1 MFGFTENPGNHFYRN
16 ENYMN
21 HPFIYNDYRFNE
33 AASRRITNTEL
44 LGHIT
49 SLREKSNG
57 KILTESLGY
66 SFEGREIVKLKW
78 GIGSVKILMWSQMHG
93 NEPTATLALLD
104 LFNLFN
110 IEFQNPIIQKLYSSV
125 SLSIIPMLNP
135 DGAQR
140 FQRRN
145 ALGIDL
151 NRDALALQSP
161 ESNILKTAAD
171 RIKPTWGFN
180 LHDQNPRYTVGNSGK
195 VSAVSLLAP
204 AFDADRNDNP
214 VRLRAKKLCGII
226 ADDVESR
233 IGKHVGKYSDEFGPR
248 CFGDNMQKWGISTVL
263 IESGGWASDLNKD
276 KIRELNFFAFLTS
289 FLSIIDNSVDEASVS
304 RYEEIPFNGALLT
317 DVKFQNVRLLWS
329 EDVRPIH
336 VDLAINYVPM
346 MDLLSGK
353 EKLIGVV
360 SELGDM
366 RSLKAH
372 AVEDK
377 SKWTIRPMKPMTL
390 LGSVTSDEI
399 KSKITDGYCTFIYQN
414 EKDIPANIPGNFIRS
429 EFTVDHNTTTLIP
442 GERASFRVFDD
453 NDNLSE
459 IWINGWKVFSQ
470 TDGWLSHEPF
480 VMPNKVRGLEVEL

>member
-1 MFGFTENPGNHFYRN
+1 
-16 ENYMN
+16 MN
-21 HPFIYNDYRFNE
+21 HPFNYNDYRFNE
-33 AASRRITNTEL
+33 AGSRRITNSEL
-44 LGHIT
+44 LGHI
-49 SLREKSNG
+49 SVLQENSNG
-57 KILTESLGY
+57 KIQTESLGY
-66 SFEGREIVKLKW
+66 SFEGREIIKLKW
-78 GIGSVKILMWSQMHG
+78 GTGNIKILMWSQMHG

-110 IEFQNPIIQKLYSSV
+110 LEFKNPVIQNIYSSI
-125 SLSIIPMLNP
+125 SLSVIPMLNP
-135 DGAQR
+135 DGAER

-171 RIKPTWGFN
+171 KIKPTWGFN

-195 VSAVSLLAP
+195 VSAISLLAP

-248 CFGDNMQKWGISTVL
+248 CFGDNMQKWGISTIL
-263 IESGGWASDLNKD
+263 IESGGWPNDLHKN
-276 KIRELNFFAFLTS
+276 KIRELNFFAFLTA
-289 FLSIIDNSVDEASVS
+289 FVSIIDNSVDEASVS

-329 EDVRPIH
+329 DDVRPIH

-346 MDLLSGK
+346 MDLNSGK
-353 EKLIGVV
+353 EKLIGLV

-372 AVEDK
+372 TIENK
-377 SKWTIRPMKPMTL
+377 SNWTIRPMKQMKL
-390 LGSVTSDEI
+390 LGSITPEAV
-399 KSKITDGYCTFIYQN
+399 KSKIMDGYCTFVYQN
-414 EKDIPANIPGNFIRS
+414 ENDEIRNIPGNFIRS
-429 EFTVDHNTTTLIP
+429 EFSVDHHTTTLIP
-442 GERASFRVFDD
+442 GERASFRVFDERD
-453 NDNLSE
+453 RLIE
-459 IWINGWKVFSQ
+459 IWINGWKVFSEPE
-470 TDGWLSHEPF
+470 GWLNHEPF
-480 VMPNKVRGLEVEL
+480 VMPDRVHGLEVEL